1 MDQSSFVEWTDRYRS
16 YMQMRNY
23 SEKTILSY
31 LRTIRLFG
39 AYLIIQGA
47 TFDQVGTSGE
57 RRLITGYLSSLSQ
70 EHGYCAKTLHRI
82 ISTLSSFYRFL
93 YAQGAVTVNPLIGID
108 RPKIKR
114 QELRYLK
121 HRQVLKLIES
131 MPSVRDQLIVRM
143 IYATGVRVS
152 ELCEIAI
159 EHIDFDDLTIR
170 VRGKGDKIRVVFID
184 EETCRLM
191 EAYAGERI
199 FGPFFVGQQ
208 GHSLSPRT
216 VQHLF
221 EVYAPPGVTPHTI
234 RHSYASELYKRS
246 KNLRVVQENLG
257 HTSIKTTEIYL
268 HTDLD
273 ERRGVYRAFFPLS
286 KQDDGVS

>member
-57 RRLITGYLSSLSQ
+57 RRLITGYLSGLSQ

>member
-1 MDQSSFVEWTDRYRS
+1 MDQPSLVEWIDRYHS

-23 SEKTILSY
+23 SEKTIQSY
-31 LRTIRLFG
+31 VRVIRLFG
-39 AYLIIQGA
+39 AYLIDQGA
-47 TFDQVGTSGE
+47 TFDQVGVAGD
-57 RRLITGYLSSLSQ
+57 RRLITGYLSGLSR
-70 EHGYCAKTLHRI
+70 EHGYSAKTLHRI

-93 YAQGAVTVNPLIGID
+93 YAEGAVAVNPLTGID

-131 MPSVRDQLIVRM
+131 MPGARDQLIVRM

-152 ELCEIAI
+152 ELCGIAI

-170 VRGKGDKIRVVFID
+170 VRGKGDKVRIVFID
-184 EETCRLM
+184 EETGRLM
-191 EAYAGERI
+191 EAYVGDRV

-208 GHSLSPRT
+208 GHPLSPRT

-246 KNLRVVQENLG
+246 KNLQVVQENLG

-273 ERRGVYRAFFPLS
+273 ERRGVYRTYFPLS
-286 KQDDGVS
+286 KQDELGS

>member
-1 MDQSSFVEWTDRYRS
+1 MDQSSFVEWIDRYHS

-23 SEKTILSY
+23 SEKTIQSY
-31 LRTIRLFG
+31 IRVVRLFG
-39 AYLIIQGA
+39 AYLVDRGS
-47 TFDQVGTSGE
+47 TFDQVGAADD
-57 RRLITGYLSSLSQ
+57 RRLITGYLSNLSQ
-70 EHGYCAKTLHRI
+70 EHGYSAKTLHRI

-93 YAQGAVTVNPLIGID
+93 YAQGAVAVNPLTGID

-152 ELCEIAI
+152 ELCGIAI

-170 VRGKGDKIRVVFID
+170 IQGKGDKIRTVFID

-191 EAYAGERI
+191 EVYAGERI

-208 GHSLSPRT
+208 GHPLSPRT

-257 HTSIKTTEIYL
+257 HSSIKTTEIYL

-273 ERRGVYRAFFPLS
+273 ERQGVYRTYFPLS
-286 KQDDGVS
+286 KQDGSES

>member
-1 MDQSSFVEWTDRYRS
+1 MDQSSFVEWTGRYRS

-23 SEKTILSY
+23 SEKTVLSY
-31 LRTIRLFG
+31 VRTIRLFG
-39 AYLIIQGA
+39 VYLISQGA
-47 TFDQVGTSGE
+47 TFDQVGTAGE

-93 YAQGAVTVNPLIGID
+93 YAQGVVTVNPLTGID
-108 RPKIKR
+108 RPKIKC

-131 MPSVRDQLIVRM
+131 MPGVRDRLIVRM

-152 ELCEIAI
+152 ELCGITI

-170 VRGKGDKIRVVFID
+170 VQGKGDKIRVVFID

-191 EAYAGERI
+191 EAYAGDRI

-208 GHSLSPRT
+208 GHPLSPRT

-273 ERRGVYRAFFPLS
+273 ERRGVYLAYFPLS
-286 KQDDGVS
+286 KQDDGSS

>member
-1 MDQSSFVEWTDRYRS
+1 MDQSSFDEWTDRYQS
-16 YMQMRNY
+16 YMRVRNY
-23 SEKTILSY
+23 SEKTIQSY
-31 LRTIRLFG
+31 VRAIRLFG
-39 AYLIIQGA
+39 TYLVSQGA
-47 TFDQVGTSGE
+47 TFDRVGMVGD

-70 EHGYCAKTLHRI
+70 ERCYCAKTLHRI

-93 YAQGAVTVNPLIGID
+93 YAQGAVVVNPLVGID

-131 MPSVRDQLIVRM
+131 MPAPRDQLIVRM

-152 ELCEIAI
+152 ELCGIAI

-170 VRGKGDKIRVVFID
+170 IRGKGDKIRIVFID

-191 EAYAGERI
+191 ESFVGDRL

-234 RHSYASELYKRS
+234 RHSYASELYRRS

-257 HTSIKTTEIYL
+257 HTSIKTTEVYL

-273 ERRGVYRAFFPLS
+273 ERRGVYQTFFPLS
-286 KQDDGVS
+286 KQED